1 MESRLQARMP
11 APQGRGRISIVTGL
25 CSTCIHAKEMR
36 NDRGSV
42 FLFCLLSR
50 TDTRYPKYPRLPV
63 LRCEG
68 YEPSI
73 VLAGKTED
81 ESGEGKGRG

>member
-1 MESRLQARMP
+1 M
-11 APQGRGRISIVTGL
+11 TGL
-25 CSTCIHAKEMR
+25 CSTCSHAKEMR

-68 YEPSI
+68 YERLI

-81 ESGEGKGRG
+81 EAGKGKRSG

>member
-1 MESRLQARMP
+1 M
-11 APQGRGRISIVTGL
+11 TGL

-42 FLFCLLSR
+42 FLLCLLSR
-50 TDTRYPKYPRLPV
+50 SDTRYAKYPRLPR

-68 YEPSI
+68 YEPLV
-73 VLAGKTED
+73 VLAGKAED
-81 ESGEGKGRG
+81 EAGESKGRG

>member
-1 MESRLQARMP
+1 
-11 APQGRGRISIVTGL
+11 
-25 CSTCIHAKEMR
+25 MR

-42 FLFCLLSR
+42 FLFCLLSQ

-68 YEPSI
+68 YEPLI

-81 ESGEGKGRG
+81 EAGKGKGRG